1 MFITITTSK
10 ATPEQFQEVETFL
23 HEFLPRLEHQPGVLA
38 IYHYARPEQGDESTI
53 IIWENE
59 EAVKAYR
66 TGDLIKEAIAFEQ
79 AHHLSSIREG
89 YRLIYPH
96 NW

>member
-10 ATPEQFQEVETFL
+10 ATPELLQEVETFL
-23 HEFLPRLEHQPGVLA
+23 NEFLPRLERQPGVLA

-66 TGDLIKEAIAFEQ
+66 TGDLIKEASAFEQ
-79 AHHLSSIREG
+79 AHHLPGTREG
-89 YRLIYPH
+89 YPLIYPQ
-96 NW
+96 

>member
-10 ATPEQFQEVETFL
+10 ATPEQLEEIETFL
-23 HEFLPRLEHQPGVLA
+23 HEFLPRLERQPGLLA

-59 EAVKAYR
+59 EAVQAYR
-66 TGDLIKEAIAFEQ
+66 RSDLIQEAIAFEQ
-79 AHHLSSIREG
+79 AHHLPSTREG
-89 YRLIYPH
+89 YPLIYPQ
-96 NW
+96 

>member
-10 ATPEQFQEVETFL
+10 ATPEQLQKVEMFL
-23 HEFLPRLEHQPGVLA
+23 HEFLPRLKQEPGVLA

-79 AHHLSSIREG
+79 AHHLPSTREA
-89 YRLIYPH
+89 YRLIYPQ
-96 NW
+96 

>member
-1 MFITITTSK
+1 MFITITASK
-10 ATPEQFQEVETFL
+10 AMPEQFQEVETFL
-23 HEFLPRLEHQPGVLA
+23 HDFLPRLKQQPGVLA

-59 EAVKAYR
+59 EAVKHYR

-79 AHHLSSIREG
+79 AHKLPSTREG
-89 YRLIYPH
+89 YPLIYPQ
-96 NW
+96 

>member
-10 ATPEQFQEVETFL
+10 ATPEQFHEVETFL
-23 HEFLPRLEHQPGVLA
+23 QEFLPRLKQQPGVLS

-66 TGDLIKEAIAFEQ
+66 RSELIQEAMAFEQ
-79 AHHLSSIREG
+79 AHRLPSTREG
-89 YRLIYPH
+89 YPLIYPQ
-96 NW
+96 

>member
-1 MFITITTSK
+1 MFLTITTSQ
-10 ATPEQFQEVETFL
+10 ATPEQLQEVETFL
-23 HEFLPRLEHQPGVLA
+23 HELLPRLKQQPGVLA

-66 TGDLIKEAIAFEQ
+66 ASDLIKEAIAFEQ
-79 AHHLSSIREG
+79 VHHLPSTREG
-89 YRLIYPH
+89 YPLVYPQ
-96 NW
+96 

>member
-10 ATPEQFQEVETFL
+10 ATPEQLHEVEAFL
-23 HEFLPRLEHQPGVLA
+23 HEFLPRLKQQPGVVA
-38 IYHYARPEQGDESTI
+38 IYHYVRPEQGDESTI

-66 TGDLIKEAIAFEQ
+66 TSDLIKEAIAFEQ
-79 AHHLSSIREG
+79 AHNLPSTREG
-89 YRLIYPH
+89 YPLVYPE
-96 NW
+96 

>member
-1 MFITITTSK
+1 MFLTITTSK
-10 ATPEQFQEVETFL
+10 ATPEQLQEGETFL
-23 HEFLPRLEHQPGVLA
+23 HEFLPRLKQQPGVLA
-38 IYHYARPEQGDESTI
+38 IYHNARTEQGDESTI

-79 AHHLSSIREG
+79 AHHLPSTREG
-89 YRLIYPH
+89 YRLIYPQ
-96 NW
+96 

>member
-10 ATPEQFQEVETFL
+10 ATSEQFQEVETFL
-23 HEFLPRLEHQPGVLA
+23 HGFLPRLEHQAGVLA

-79 AHHLSSIREG
+79 AHHLPSTREG
-89 YRLIYPH
+89 YRLIYPQ
-96 NW
+96 